1 MGNKD
6 YSKGSSWHKWDLHVH
21 TPYTHLNKEY
31 KCSEEEFIQKLCDSE
46 IDCIGLTNYF
56 KFDEKEF
63 GLKEKIEKKGIKVFY
78 NLEVRLDYQ
87 NKEDQCLDF
96 HIIFSDKA
104 KPQEI
109 DNFLRNADANVDG
122 TEKKLADLEKDD
134 FDKVVVNFDQLLECL
149 EKESLKLRGKY
160 LLGFLSRGHGNSR
173 SSSNYKKIANKSHF
187 LIHSSDNQKALKEE
201 QSNLSSDNQKAL
213 KEEQSNL
220 SSDNQKA
227 LKEEQSNLSSDNQKA
242 LKEEQSNLSSDNQ
255 KALKEEQSNLKKD
268 REFWLR
274 YNKSLLQSSDAHKE
288 EQIGK
293 KYTWI
298 KAEKTFE
305 GLKQIIYE
313 PKTRVSIDENKP
325 QDPLYKIDC
334 VGLNFDKEVKTTNEK
349 GDTPFCYAGFNET
362 LFFSPYFTCVIGGRG
377 SGKSTLL
384 QLIASAIKNKSFIKG
399 LKYET
404 IQKYIEIQPDIDIV
418 DSVEY
423 LAQNEVEEFATN
435 VSKFTEA
442 IFNRIDSKSSGKLK
456 ELEKQITKGIE
467 KFDEQIRYWQEKTKL
482 EEQLKESKK
491 IRNKYQ
497 SIIDAFTDKNYL
509 DKKDKLQAKNQALI
523 DLEQSKKGFLT
534 FIEELKWVVNF
545 NSKENMEEK
554 NSYDKV
560 YNQLKQN
567 ICKELEQIDINIKNG
582 CFKSDE
588 ENIRTLK
595 TEHEALSQEI
605 EEFLKEKGVSN
616 ENIGDIKNAN
626 DHLANIKKNIAD
638 LEHEI
643 KENANKIKGF
653 SYGDIDENIEEF
665 KKQINKELNKINST
679 FEEISKNHKEVKPI
693 TIEYRLNEDV
703 FEGVFEDFDKSV
715 DKDLKIQRHQ
725 SKIKEYLKRIELKD
739 VIDMQHAEF
748 IKELDSRIENKKAAF
763 YETMMDVFD
772 REIYFQIYQL
782 LILKHLKN
790 VEKYKI
796 FEVRYDKRALDETSF
811 GQKCT
816 AVLVVLLSLGNNPI
830 IIDEP
835 EAHLDSALI
844 AKYLVTL
851 IKERK
856 QERQIIFATH
866 NANFVLN
873 ADAELIIQ
881 LKNENNK
888 IVARSFMIESD
899 EYKENLLK
907 LEGGEKAFKDRERK
921 YGITKDKN

>member
-6 YSKGSSWHKWDLHVH
+6 HSKGSSWHKWDLHAH
-21 TPYTHLNKEY
+21 TPYTNLNKEY
-31 KCSEEEFIQKLCDSE
+31 KCSEEEFIQKLCDSQ

-56 KFDEKEF
+56 KFNEKEF
-63 GLKEKIEKKGIKVFY
+63 DLKEKIEKKGIKVFY

-96 HIIFSDKA
+96 HIIFSDKVTQ
-104 KPQEI
+104 QEI
-109 DNFLRNADANVDG
+109 DNFLKNADANVGG

-134 FDKVVVNFDQLLECL
+134 FDKAVVNFDQLLECL

-173 SSSNYKKIANKSHF
+173 SSSNDKKITNKSHF
-187 LIHSSDNQKALKEE
+187 LIHSSDSQ
-201 QSNLSSDNQKAL
+201 Q
-213 KEEQSNL
+213 
-220 SSDNQKA
+220 
-227 LKEEQSNLSSDNQKA
+227 
-242 LKEEQSNLSSDNQ
+242 
-255 KALKEEQSNLKKD
+255 NLKKD
-268 REFWLR
+268 REFWLE
-274 YNKSLLQSSDAHKE
+274 YNKPLLQSSDAHKE

-293 KYTWI
+293 KCTWI

-334 VGLNFDKEVKTTNEK
+334 VGLNFDKAVKITNEK

-384 QLIASAIKNKSFIKG
+384 QLIASAIKNKSFVKG
-399 LKYET
+399 LELET
-404 IQKYIEIQPDIDIV
+404 KKYIEIQPDIDIV

-442 IFNRIDSKSSGKLK
+442 IFNRMDSKSSGKLK
-456 ELEKQITKGIE
+456 ELERQITKGIE
-467 KFDEQIRYWQEKTKL
+467 KFDEQIACWQEKTKL
-482 EEQLKESKK
+482 EKQLKESEK
-491 IRNKYQ
+491 IRKKYQ
-497 SIIDAFTDKNYL
+497 NIINTFTDKNYL
-509 DKKDKLQAKNQALI
+509 DKKRQIAKTREALI
-523 DLEQSKKGFLT
+523 DLKQSKEGFLT
-534 FIEELKWVVNF
+534 FIKELKRVVNF
-545 NSKENMEEK
+545 ESKENMEAK

-560 YNQLKQN
+560 YNQLEQD
-567 ICKELEQIDINIKNG
+567 ICKKIEEIDADIKNG

-588 ENIRTLK
+588 EKIEKLESEHQTL
-595 TEHEALSQEI
+595 LQEI
-605 EEFLKEKGVSN
+605 GEFFKEKGVSD
-616 ENIGDIKNAN
+616 ESIGDIRNAN
-626 DHLANIKKNIAD
+626 YHLANIKMDIAD
-638 LEHEI
+638 LKRER
-643 KENANKIKGF
+643 KENTNKIEGF
-653 SYGDIDENIEEF
+653 SYEDIDKNIKEF
-665 KKQINKELNKINST
+665 KNQINEELNKINSV

-693 TIEYRLNEDV
+693 AIEYRLNEDV
-703 FEGVFEDFDKSV
+703 FEGVFEDFDKLV
-715 DKDLKIQRHQ
+715 DKGFNIQRHQ
-725 SKIKEYLKRIELKD
+725 SKIKEYLKGIGLKD
-739 VIDMQHAEF
+739 IIDVQCAEF
-748 IKELDSRIENKKAAF
+748 IEKLDSLIENKKAAF
-763 YETMMDVFD
+763 YETMMDVFN
-772 REIYFQIYQL
+772 REIHFQIYRL
-782 LILKHLKN
+782 LILKHLRN

-796 FEVRYDKRALDETSF
+796 FEVRYDKRALNETSF
-811 GQKCT
+811 GQRCT

-888 IVARSFMIESD
+888 IIAQSFTIESD
-899 EYKENLLK
+899 GYRDDLLK
-907 LEGGEKAFKDRERK
+907 LEGGEEAFKNRERK

>member
-1 MGNKD
+1 MSDKD

-21 TPYTHLNKEY
+21 TPYTNLKKEY
-31 KCSEEEFIQKLCDSE
+31 KCSEEEFIQKLCDSQ

-56 KFDEKEF
+56 KFNEKEF
-63 GLKEKIEKKGIKVFY
+63 DLKEKIEKKGIKVFY

-96 HIIFSDKA
+96 HIIFSDKVTQ
-104 KPQEI
+104 QEI
-109 DNFLRNADANVDG
+109 DNFLRNADANVG
-122 TEKKLADLEKDD
+122 GIEKQLADLEKDD
-134 FDKVVVNFDQLLECL
+134 FDKAVVNFDQLLECL

-173 SSSNYKKIANKSHF
+173 SSSNDKKIANKSHF
-187 LIHSSDNQKALKEE
+187 LIHSSNNQE
-201 QSNLSSDNQKAL
+201 
-213 KEEQSNL
+213 
-220 SSDNQKA
+220 
-227 LKEEQSNLSSDNQKA
+227 
-242 LKEEQSNLSSDNQ
+242 
-255 KALKEEQSNLKKD
+255 NLKKD
-268 REFWLR
+268 REFWLKH
-274 YNKSLLQSSDAHKE
+274 NKPLLQSSDAHQE
-288 EQIGK
+288 EQIGQ

-298 KAEKTFE
+298 KAEKAFE

-313 PKTRVSIDENKP
+313 PETRVSINENKS
-325 QDPLYKIDC
+325 QDPLYKIDS
-334 VGLNFDKEVKTTNEK
+334 VGLNFDKEVKTTNEQ
-349 GDTPFCYAGFNET
+349 GETPFCYAGFNET

-384 QLIASAIKNKSFIKG
+384 QLIASSIKEKSFVKG
-399 LKYET
+399 LRLET
-404 IQKYIEIQPDIDIV
+404 IQKSLKIQSDIDMA

-442 IFNRIDSKSSGKLK
+442 IFNRIDSKSSETLN

-467 KFDEQIRYWQEKTKL
+467 KFDEQIAYWQEKTKL
-482 EEQLKESKK
+482 EEQLKENKR
-491 IRNKYQ
+491 IRKKYQ

-509 DKKDKLQAKNQALI
+509 DKKDKLQAKRQALI
-523 DLEQSKKGFLT
+523 DLKQSKVGFWT
-534 FIEELKWVVNF
+534 FVKELKRVANF

-567 ICKELEQIDINIKNG
+567 IFKELEEIDKHIKNG
-582 CFKSDE
+582 CFNSEDE
-588 ENIRTLK
+588 KIRTL
-595 TEHEALSQEI
+595 ESECEVLSQEI
-605 EEFLKEKGVSN
+605 GEFLKEKGVSD

-626 DHLANIKKNIAD
+626 DHLANIKKNIDD

-643 KENANKIKGF
+643 KENDNKIKGF

-665 KKQINKELNKINST
+665 KKQINKELNKINSD
-679 FEEISKNHKEVKPI
+679 FKEISKNHKEVKPI
-693 TIEYRLNEDV
+693 TIKHHLNKDV
-703 FEGVFEDFDKSV
+703 FEGVFEDFDKLV
-715 DKDLKIQRHQ
+715 DKGFNIQRHQ
-725 SKIKEYLKRIELKD
+725 SKIKEYLKEIGLKD
-739 VIDMQHAEF
+739 VVDMQHAEF
-748 IKELDSRIENKKAAF
+748 IERLDSLIENKKAAF
-763 YETMMDVFD
+763 YETMKDIFD
-772 REIYFQIYQL
+772 REIHFQIYRL
-782 LILKHLKN
+782 LILKHLRN

-796 FEVRYDKRALDETSF
+796 FEVRYDKRALNETSF

-835 EAHLDSALI
+835 EVHLDSALI
-844 AKYLVTL
+844 ANYLVAL
-851 IKERK
+851 IKKRK

-888 IVARSFMIESD
+888 IVVQSFTIESD
-899 EYKENLLK
+899 EYRDDLLK
-907 LEGGEKAFKDRERK
+907 LEGGEKAFKNRERK

>member
-6 YSKGSSWHKWDLHVH
+6 HSKGSSWHKWDLHVH
-21 TPYTHLNKEY
+21 TPYTYSNKEY
-31 KCSEEEFIQKLCDSE
+31 QCSEEDFIQKLCDSE

-56 KFDEKEF
+56 KFNEKEF
-63 GLKEKIEKKGIKVFY
+63 ELKEKIEKRGIKVFY

-96 HIIFSDKA
+96 HIIFSDKVTQ
-104 KPQEI
+104 QEI
-109 DNFLRNADANVDG
+109 DNFLRNADANVGG

-134 FDKVVVNFDQLLECL
+134 FDKAVVNFDQLLECL

-160 LLGFLSRGHGNSR
+160 LLGFLSRGHGSSR
-173 SSSNYKKIANKSHF
+173 SSSNYEKIVKKVHF
-187 LIHSSDNQKALKEE
+187 LIHSSNKQE
-201 QSNLSSDNQKAL
+201 
-213 KEEQSNL
+213 
-220 SSDNQKA
+220 
-227 LKEEQSNLSSDNQKA
+227 
-242 LKEEQSNLSSDNQ
+242 
-255 KALKEEQSNLKKD
+255 NLKKD
-268 REFWLR
+268 REFWLK
-274 YNKSLLQSSDAHKE
+274 YNKPLIQSSDAHE
-288 EQIGK
+288 EKQIGN

-313 PKTRVSIDENKP
+313 PETRVSIDEEKP

-334 VGLNFDKEVKTTNEK
+334 VGLHFNEDIKITNEK

-362 LFFSPYFTCVIGGRG
+362 LFFSPNFTCVIGGRG

-384 QLIASAIKNKSFIKG
+384 QLIASAIKNNSFVKG
-399 LKYET
+399 LKHET

-442 IFNRIDSKSSGKLK
+442 IFNRIDSKSSGKPK
-456 ELEKQITKGIE
+456 ELEKQITKSIE
-467 KFDEQIRYWQEKTKL
+467 KFDEQIRYWQEKNKL
-482 EEQLKESKK
+482 EEQLKESEK
-491 IRNKYQ
+491 IRKKYQ
-497 SIIDAFTDKNYL
+497 SIINTFTDKNYL
-509 DKKDKLQAKNQALI
+509 DKKDKLQKKRKALI
-523 DLEQSKKGFLT
+523 DLEQSKEGFLT
-534 FIEELKWVVNF
+534 FIKELKRVVNF
-545 NSKENMEEK
+545 ESKENMKE

-560 YNQLKQN
+560 YNQLKQD
-567 ICKELEQIDINIKNG
+567 ICKELERIDINIKNG
-582 CFKSDE
+582 CFKSEDE
-588 ENIRTLK
+588 KIRTLGA
-595 TEHEALSQEI
+595 EREALSQEI
-605 EEFLKEKGVSN
+605 REFLKEKGVSD
-616 ENIGDIKNAN
+616 ESIGDIRNAN
-626 DHLANIKKNIAD
+626 DHLAKIKMDIND
-638 LEHEI
+638 LKHEI
-643 KENANKIKGF
+643 KENANKIENF
-653 SYGDIDENIEEF
+653 SYEDMDKNIEEF
-665 KKQINKELNKINST
+665 KDQINEKLSKINSA

-693 TIEYRLNEDV
+693 TIEYRLNEDI
-703 FEGVFEDFDKSV
+703 FEEVFEDFDKLV
-715 DKDLKIQRHQ
+715 DKDFKIQKHQ
-725 SKIKEYLKRIELKD
+725 SKIKEYLKEIGLKD
-739 VIDMQHAEF
+739 IINKQHAEF
-748 IKELDSRIENKKAAF
+748 IEELYNSIDNKKAAF
-763 YETMMDVFD
+763 YETMKDIFD
-772 REIYFQIYQL
+772 REIHFQIYRL
-782 LILKHLKN
+782 LILKHLRN

-796 FEVRYDKRALDETSF
+796 FEVRYDKRALNETSF

-844 AKYLVTL
+844 ANYLVTL
-851 IKERK
+851 IKK
-856 QERQIIFATH
+856 QKQKRQIIFATH

-888 IVARSFMIESD
+888 IVAQSFMIESD
-899 EYKENLLK
+899 AYKEDLLK

>member
-6 YSKGSSWHKWDLHVH
+6 HSKGSSWHKWDLHVH
-21 TPYTHLNKEY
+21 TPYTYSNKEY
-31 KCSEEEFIQKLCDSE
+31 QCSEEDFIQKLCDSE

-56 KFDEKEF
+56 KFNEKEF
-63 GLKEKIEKKGIKVFY
+63 ELKEKIEKRGIKVFY

-96 HIIFSDKA
+96 HIIFSDKVTQ
-104 KPQEI
+104 QEI
-109 DNFLRNADANVDG
+109 DNFLRNADANVGG

-134 FDKVVVNFDQLLECL
+134 FDKAVVNFDQLLECL

-160 LLGFLSRGHGNSR
+160 LLGFLSRGHGSSR
-173 SSSNYKKIANKSHF
+173 SSSNDKKITNKSHF
-187 LIHSSDNQKALKEE
+187 LIHSSNKQE
-201 QSNLSSDNQKAL
+201 
-213 KEEQSNL
+213 
-220 SSDNQKA
+220 
-227 LKEEQSNLSSDNQKA
+227 
-242 LKEEQSNLSSDNQ
+242 
-255 KALKEEQSNLKKD
+255 NLKKD
-268 REFWLR
+268 REFWFK
-274 YNKSLLQSSDAHKE
+274 YNKPLIQSSDAHE
-288 EQIGK
+288 EKQIGN

-313 PKTRVSIDENKP
+313 PETRVSIDEEKP

-334 VGLNFDKEVKTTNEK
+334 VGLHFNEDIKITNEK

-362 LFFSPYFTCVIGGRG
+362 LFFSPNFTCVIGGRG

-384 QLIASAIKNKSFIKG
+384 QLIASAIKNNSFVKG
-399 LKYET
+399 LKHET

-442 IFNRIDSKSSGKLK
+442 IFNRIDSKSSGKPK
-456 ELEKQITKGIE
+456 ELEKQITKSIE

-482 EEQLKESKK
+482 EEQLKESENKRK
-491 IRNKYQ
+491 KYQ

-509 DKKDKLQAKNQALI
+509 DKKDKLQAKHQALI
-523 DLEQSKKGFLT
+523 DLEQSKEGFLT
-534 FIEELKWVVNF
+534 FIKELKRVVNF
-545 NSKENMEEK
+545 ESKENMEEK

-560 YNQLKQN
+560 YNQLKQD
-567 ICKELEQIDINIKNG
+567 ICKELERIDINIKNG
-582 CFKSDE
+582 CFKSEDE
-588 ENIRTLK
+588 KIRTLK
-595 TEHEALSQEI
+595 TEREVLSQEI
-605 EEFLKEKGVSN
+605 GEFLKEKGVSD
-616 ENIGDIKNAN
+616 ENIGDIRNAN
-626 DHLANIKKNIAD
+626 DHLANIKKNIDD
-638 LEHEI
+638 LKHEI
-643 KENANKIKGF
+643 KENANKIENF
-653 SYGDIDENIEEF
+653 SYEDMDKNIEEF
-665 KKQINKELNKINST
+665 KDQINEKLSKINSA
-679 FEEISKNHKEVKPI
+679 FKKISKNHKEVKPI
-693 TIEYRLNEDV
+693 TIKYRLNEDI
-703 FEGVFEDFDKSV
+703 FEEVFEDFDKLV
-715 DKDLKIQRHQ
+715 DKGFNTQRHQ
-725 SKIKEYLKRIELKD
+725 SKIKEYLKEIELKN
-739 VIDMQHAEF
+739 VTGMQHAEF
-748 IKELDSRIENKKAAF
+748 IEELYNSIDNKKAAF
-763 YETMMDVFD
+763 YETLKDIFD
-772 REIYFQIYQL
+772 REIHFQIYRL
-782 LILKHLKN
+782 LILKHLRN

-796 FEVRYDKRALDETSF
+796 FKVRYDKRALNETSF

-844 AKYLVTL
+844 ANYLVAL
-851 IKERK
+851 IKK
-856 QERQIIFATH
+856 QKQKRQIIFATH

-888 IVARSFMIESD
+888 IVAQSFMIESD
-899 EYKENLLK
+899 AYKEDLLK

-921 YGITKDKN
+921 YGITKDKTKNKE

>member
-6 YSKGSSWHKWDLHVH
+6 RSKGSSWHKWDLHAH
-21 TPYTHLNKEY
+21 TPYTNLNKEY
-31 KCSEEEFIQKLCDSE
+31 KCSEEEFIQKLCDSQ

-56 KFDEKEF
+56 KFNEKKF
-63 GLKEKIEKKGIKVFY
+63 DLKEKIEKKGIKVFY

-96 HIIFSDKA
+96 HIIFSDKVTQ
-104 KPQEI
+104 QEI
-109 DNFLRNADANVDG
+109 DNFLRNADASVG
-122 TEKKLADLEKDD
+122 GIEKKLANLEKDD
-134 FDKVVVNFDQLLECL
+134 FDKAVVNFDQLLECL

-173 SSSNYKKIANKSHF
+173 SSSNYKKIVKKAHF
-187 LIHSSDNQKALKEE
+187 LIHSSNDQE
-201 QSNLSSDNQKAL
+201 
-213 KEEQSNL
+213 
-220 SSDNQKA
+220 
-227 LKEEQSNLSSDNQKA
+227 
-242 LKEEQSNLSSDNQ
+242 
-255 KALKEEQSNLKKD
+255 NLKKD
-268 REFWLR
+268 REFWLE
-274 YNKSLLQSSDAHKE
+274 YNKPLLQSSDAHKE
-288 EQIGK
+288 EQIGN

-305 GLKQIIYE
+305 GLKQIVYE

-325 QDPLYKIDC
+325 QDPLYKIDY
-334 VGLNFDKEVKTTNEK
+334 VRLHFDGEVKITNEK
-349 GDTPFCYAGFNET
+349 GEIPFCYAGFNET

-377 SGKSTLL
+377 GGKSTLL
-384 QLIASAIKNKSFIKG
+384 QLIASAIKNKSFVKG
-399 LKYET
+399 LELET
-404 IQKYIEIQPDIDIV
+404 KKYIEIQPDIDIV

-442 IFNRIDSKSSGKLK
+442 IFNRMDSKSSGKLK

-467 KFDEQIRYWQEKTKL
+467 KFDEQIACWQEKTKL
-482 EEQLKESKK
+482 EKQLKESEK
-491 IRNKYQ
+491 IRKKYQ
-497 SIIDAFTDKNYL
+497 NIINTFTDKNYL
-509 DKKDKLQAKNQALI
+509 DKKRQIAKTREALI
-523 DLEQSKKGFLT
+523 DLKQSKEGFLT
-534 FIEELKWVVNF
+534 FIKELKRVVNF
-545 NSKENMEEK
+545 ESKENMEEK

-560 YNQLKQN
+560 YNQLEQD
-567 ICKELEQIDINIKNG
+567 ICKKIEEIDADIKNG

-588 ENIRTLK
+588 EKIEKLESEHQTL
-595 TEHEALSQEI
+595 LQEI
-605 EEFLKEKGVSN
+605 GEFLKEKGVSD
-616 ENIGDIKNAN
+616 ESIGDIRNAN
-626 DHLANIKKNIAD
+626 YHLANIKMDIAD
-638 LEHEI
+638 LKREI
-643 KENANKIKGF
+643 KENANKIEGF
-653 SYGDIDENIEEF
+653 SYEDTDKNIKEF
-665 KKQINKELNKINST
+665 KNQINEELNKINSV

-703 FEGVFEDFDKSV
+703 FEGVFEDFDKLV
-715 DKDLKIQRHQ
+715 DKGFNIQRHQ
-725 SKIKEYLKRIELKD
+725 SKIKEYLKGIELKS
-739 VIDMQHAEF
+739 VIGMQHTEF
-748 IKELDSRIENKKAAF
+748 TEKLDNLIENKKAAF
-763 YETMMDVFD
+763 YETMMDVFN
-772 REIYFQIYQL
+772 REIHFQIYRL
-782 LILKHLKN
+782 LILKHLRN

-796 FEVRYDKRALDETSF
+796 FEVRYDKRALNETSF
-811 GQKCT
+811 GQRCT

-888 IVARSFMIESD
+888 IIAQSFTIESD
-899 EYKENLLK
+899 GYRDDLLK
-907 LEGGEKAFKDRERK
+907 LEGGEEAFKNRERK

>member
-6 YSKGSSWHKWDLHVH
+6 RSKGSSWHKWDLHAH
-21 TPYTHLNKEY
+21 TPYTNLNKEY
-31 KCSEEEFIQKLCDSE
+31 KCSEEEFIQKLCDSQ

-56 KFDEKEF
+56 KFNEKEF
-63 GLKEKIEKKGIKVFY
+63 DLKEKIEKKGIKVFY

-96 HIIFSDKA
+96 HIIFSDKVTQ
-104 KPQEI
+104 QEI
-109 DNFLRNADANVDG
+109 DNFLRNADASVG
-122 TEKKLADLEKDD
+122 GIEKKLANLEKDD
-134 FDKVVVNFDQLLECL
+134 FDKAVVNFDQLLECL

-173 SSSNYKKIANKSHF
+173 SSSNYKKIVKKAHF
-187 LIHSSDNQKALKEE
+187 LIHSSNDQE
-201 QSNLSSDNQKAL
+201 
-213 KEEQSNL
+213 
-220 SSDNQKA
+220 
-227 LKEEQSNLSSDNQKA
+227 
-242 LKEEQSNLSSDNQ
+242 
-255 KALKEEQSNLKKD
+255 NLKKD
-268 REFWLR
+268 REFWLE
-274 YNKSLLQSSDAHKE
+274 YNKPLLQSSDAHKE
-288 EQIGK
+288 EQIGN

-305 GLKQIIYE
+305 GLKQIVYE

-325 QDPLYKIDC
+325 QDPLYKIDY
-334 VGLNFDKEVKTTNEK
+334 VRLHFDGEVKITNEK
-349 GDTPFCYAGFNET
+349 GEIPFCYAGFNET

-384 QLIASAIKNKSFIKG
+384 QLIASAIKNKSFVKG
-399 LKYET
+399 LELET
-404 IQKYIEIQPDIDIV
+404 KKYIEIQPDIDIV

-442 IFNRIDSKSSGKLK
+442 IFNRMDSKSSGKLK

-467 KFDEQIRYWQEKTKL
+467 KFDEQIACWQEKTKL
-482 EEQLKESKK
+482 EKQLKESEK
-491 IRNKYQ
+491 IRKKYQ
-497 SIIDAFTDKNYL
+497 NIINTFTDKNYL
-509 DKKDKLQAKNQALI
+509 DKKRQIAKTREALI
-523 DLEQSKKGFLT
+523 DLKQSKEGFLT
-534 FIEELKWVVNF
+534 FIKELKRVVNF
-545 NSKENMEEK
+545 ESKENMEAK

-560 YNQLKQN
+560 YNQLEQD
-567 ICKELEQIDINIKNG
+567 ICKKIEEIDADIKNG

-588 ENIRTLK
+588 EKIEKLESEHQTL
-595 TEHEALSQEI
+595 LQEI
-605 EEFLKEKGVSN
+605 GEFFKEKGVSD
-616 ENIGDIKNAN
+616 ESIGDIRNAN
-626 DHLANIKKNIAD
+626 YHLANIKMDIAD
-638 LEHEI
+638 LKRER
-643 KENANKIKGF
+643 KENTNKIEGF
-653 SYGDIDENIEEF
+653 SYEDIDKNIKEF
-665 KKQINKELNKINST
+665 KNQINEELNKINSV
-679 FEEISKNHKEVKPI
+679 FEEISKNHKEVEPI

-703 FEGVFEDFDKSV
+703 FEGVFEDFDKLV
-715 DKDLKIQRHQ
+715 DKGFNIQRHQ
-725 SKIKEYLKRIELKD
+725 SKIKEYLKGIELKD
-739 VIDMQHAEF
+739 IIDVQCAEF
-748 IKELDSRIENKKAAF
+748 IEKLDSLIENKKAAF
-763 YETMMDVFD
+763 YETMMDVFN
-772 REIYFQIYQL
+772 REIHFQIYRL
-782 LILKHLKN
+782 LILKHLRN

-796 FEVRYDKRALDETSF
+796 FEVRYDKRALNETSF
-811 GQKCT
+811 GQRCT

-888 IVARSFMIESD
+888 IIAQSFTIESD
-899 EYKENLLK
+899 GYRDDLLK
-907 LEGGEKAFKDRERK
+907 LEGGEEAFKNRERK